1 MELVKKGFSVFL
13 ILLFAVFA
21 FCACEDVPS
30 KKDEVSFVGELGV
43 WWWND
48 SLGEEYL
55 SFAKENGVTE
65 IYYDSDFDLDTEAF
79 IKSANEKGINV
90 YWLAGDYRWF
100 EDRKS
105 NLISQIEAYQAFQSQ
120 VQCKFSGIHLDIEP
134 HQSPNFETNR
144 EETILNYLELV
155 EFITSTYPNITFDFD
170 IPFWLEDE
178 LTFRGETK
186 EAFKFVFDMASRVF
200 VMSYRDTAE
209 EILAVATEE
218 LEYAKERNKPIF
230 LCVETGEE
238 DPNITFFEEGKE
250 FLGGELEKIKNSKDV
265 GISIHDI
272 VRWKNLKD

>member
-1 MELVKKGFSVFL
+1 MQIVKRSFLVFIV
-13 ILLFAVFA
+13 LLFTVFA

-30 KKDEVSFVGELGV
+30 KKEEVSFVGELGV

-48 SLGEEYL
+48 KLGEEYL
-55 SFAKENGVTE
+55 SFAEENGVTE
-65 IYYDSDFDLDTEAF
+65 IYYDSDFNLETEAF
-79 IKSANEKGINV
+79 IKSANQKGIKV
-90 YWLAGDYRWF
+90 YWLGGDHRWF

-105 NLISQIEAYQAFQSQ
+105 NLISEIEAYLLFQSQ
-120 VQCKFSGIHLDIEP
+120 SESKFSGIHLDIEP

-144 EETILNYLELV
+144 EETILKYLELV
-155 EFITSTYPNITFDFD
+155 EFITSSYPNITFDFD

-178 LTFRGETK
+178 ISFGGETK

-209 EILAVATEE
+209 DILAVAAEE
-218 LEYAKERNKPIF
+218 LEYAKETNKPIF

-238 DPNITFFEEGKE
+238 DPNITFFEEGKK
-250 FLGGELEKIKNSKDV
+250 FLFGELEKIKNSNAV

-272 VRWKNLKD
+272 VRLKNLKD

>member
-1 MELVKKGFSVFL
+1 MQMVKRSFLVFL
-13 ILLFAVFA
+13 VLLFAVFA

-55 SFAKENGVTE
+55 SFAEENGVTE
-65 IYYDSDFDLDTEAF
+65 IYYDSDFNLETEAF
-79 IKSANEKGINV
+79 IKSANQKGIKV
-90 YWLAGDYRWF
+90 YWLGGDHRWF

-105 NLISQIEAYQAFQSQ
+105 NLISEIEAYLLFQSQ
-120 VQCKFSGIHLDIEP
+120 SESKFSGIHLDIEP

-144 EETILNYLELV
+144 GETILKYLELV
-155 EFITSTYPNITFDFD
+155 EFITSSYPNITFDFD

-178 LTFRGETK
+178 INFGGETK

-209 EILAVATEE
+209 DILAVAAEE
-218 LEYAKERNKPIF
+218 LEYAKETNKPIF

-238 DPNITFFEEGKE
+238 DPNITFFEEGKK
-250 FLGGELEKIKNSKDV
+250 FLFGELEKIKNSHAV

-272 VRWKNLKD
+272 VRLKNLKD

>member
-1 MELVKKGFSVFL
+1 MQIVKRSFLVFIV
-13 ILLFAVFA
+13 LLFTVFA

-48 SLGEEYL
+48 KLGEEYL
-55 SFAKENGVTE
+55 SFAEENGVTE
-65 IYYDSDFDLDTEAF
+65 IYYDSDFNLETEAF
-79 IKSANEKGINV
+79 IKSANQKGIKV
-90 YWLAGDYRWF
+90 YWLGGDHRWF

-105 NLISQIEAYQAFQSQ
+105 NLISEIEAYLLFQSQ
-120 VQCKFSGIHLDIEP
+120 SESKFSGIHLDIEP

-144 EETILNYLELV
+144 EETILKYLELV
-155 EFITSTYPNITFDFD
+155 EFITSSYPNITFDFD

-178 LTFRGETK
+178 ISFGGETK

-209 EILAVATEE
+209 DILAVAAEE
-218 LEYAKERNKPIF
+218 LEYAKETNKPIF

-238 DPNITFFEEGKE
+238 DPNITFFEEGKK
-250 FLGGELEKIKNSKDV
+250 FLFGELEKIKNSNAV

-272 VRWKNLKD
+272 VRLKNLKD

>member
-55 SFAKENGVTE
+55 SFAEENGVTE

-79 IKSANEKGINV
+79 IKSANEKGIKV

-100 EDRKS
+100 EDRRS
-105 NLISQIEAYQAFQSQ
+105 NLISQIEA
-120 VQCKFSGIHLDIEP
+120 
-134 HQSPNFETNR
+134 
-144 EETILNYLELV
+144 TILNYLELV

-186 EAFKFVFDMASRVF
+186 EAFKFVFEMASRVF

-209 EILAVATEE
+209 EILAVAAEE

-250 FLGGELEKIKNSKDV
+250 FLSGELEKIKNSQAV

>member
-1 MELVKKGFSVFL
+1 MELVRKGFSVFL

-21 FCACEDVPS
+21 FCACEDVPP

-55 SFAKENGVTE
+55 SFAEENGVTE

-79 IKSANEKGINV
+79 IKSANEKGIKV

-100 EDRKS
+100 EDRRS

-120 VQCKFSGIHLDIEP
+120 AQSKFSGIHLDIEP
-134 HQSPNFETNR
+134 HQSPNFKTNR
-144 EETILNYLELV
+144 EETILKYLELV

-178 LTFRGETK
+178 LTFRGETN
-186 EAFKFVFDMASRVF
+186 
-200 VMSYRDTAE
+200 RDTAE

-238 DPNITFFEEGKE
+238 DKNITFFEEGKE
-250 FLGGELEKIKNSKDV
+250 FLSGELEKIKNSQAV